1 MAFVKSEKPL
11 AERAKA
17 DNAVF
22 GDRVPYFSVEDGK
35 VVWLRLLTS
44 HEDWLMV
51 AQHNG
56 VKTKPAPPVKKKKD
70 GEKEKD
76 APKWPSRMSAIC
88 KKDPQLTDDPKSTPC
103 YICDNRLPG
112 FQDKYAKP
120 SARVWAL
127 AVERVEVKGDGSKEL
142 GGEAM
147 NGKRVGFGDATE
159 EYVIL
164 DEDGEPTGETDV
176 RPKFVLINMSWSN
189 FFAHLHAASEIYGTV
204 QDRDFAVRREGVG
217 LDTDYHIM
225 NMDATPTLKP
235 GTESWQRYT
244 DEIARRGDNADLVAI
259 VTRMASDEHYA
270 RFFDPRFEINDK
282 GEVVPASTKS
292 SGASAA
298 GFDAT
303 EADEG
308 GEVSSDVRDRLLAM
322 KSRTTA

>member
-120 SARVWAL
+120 PLASGPWRSSVSRSRATAPRSWAAR
-127 AVERVEVKGDGSKEL
+127 
-142 GGEAM
+142 
-147 NGKRVGFGDATE
+147 
-159 EYVIL
+159 
-164 DEDGEPTGETDV
+164 P
-176 RPKFVLINMSWSN
+176 
-189 FFAHLHAASEIYGTV
+189 
-204 QDRDFAVRREGVG
+204 
-217 LDTDYHIM
+217 
-225 NMDATPTLKP
+225 
-235 GTESWQRYT
+235 
-244 DEIARRGDNADLVAI
+244 
-259 VTRMASDEHYA
+259 
-270 RFFDPRFEINDK
+270 
-282 GEVVPASTKS
+282 
-292 SGASAA
+292 
-298 GFDAT
+298 
-303 EADEG
+303 
-308 GEVSSDVRDRLLAM
+308 
-322 KSRTTA
+322 